1 MAPLDSPAQRSV
13 LEPQMSPLS
22 LRMFCFALFV
32 RKEKKKNPKQWC
44 VSLLS
49 FGVFLLSLLR
59 WKNRASAMKFGT
71 FESLHSSE
79 GPFLSSTV

>member
-32 RKEKKKNPKQWC
+32 RKEKKKKTQN
-44 VSLLS
+44 S
-49 FGVFLLSLLR
+49 GVLVYCPLGF
-59 WKNRASAMKFGT
+59 F
-71 FESLHSSE
+71 F
-79 GPFLSSTV
+79 

>member
-32 RKEKKKNPKQWC
+32 RKEKKTNQN
-44 VSLLS
+44 S
-49 FGVFLLSLLR
+49 GVLVYCPLGF
-59 WKNRASAMKFGT
+59 F
-71 FESLHSSE
+71 F
-79 GPFLSSTV
+79 